1 MANDRRN
8 KDSRRAE
15 DRRKSIDR
23 RKSTDRRTKLSR
35 RDGEAPPAKPTPAP
49 APEKKKVSKAE
60 PKKKS
65 STGKLGKLF
74 KMFSILLTV
83 FVLMV
88 TIVIVAIFSNLNAI
102 MAKVAKRVDVAVAQA
117 TIDPASLTGRTT
129 KAVIKF
135 DIGNNLP
142 VDIILKDFKFTAN
155 LSGYT
160 IAKGVQILPKF
171 KVESWKNARLPV
183 QFHVDSI
190 MARRGLQ
197 KAIRKNA
204 SKLMN
209 TLLSRLQGKKKKL
222 SEDLKGVMKI
232 SGTAVFKI
240 KISGIEIPFEKI
252 LNFEKTQ

>member
-8 KDSRRAE
+8 KDSRRVE
-15 DRRKSIDR
+15 DRRKSNDR
-23 RKSTDRRTKLSR
+23 RKSTDRRTQASR
-35 RDGEAPPAKPTPAP
+35 RDGEAPPAKPASST
-49 APEKKKVSKAE
+49 EKKKVTKPE

-65 STGKLGKLF
+65 APGKLGKLF
-74 KMFSILLTV
+74 KMFAILLTIC
-83 FVLMV
+83 VLMV
-88 TIVIVAIFSNLNAI
+88 TVIIIGVFSNLDAI
-102 MAKVAKRVDVAVAQA
+102 MAKVSERVSVNVAQA

-142 VDIILKDFKFTAN
+142 IDIILKDFKFTAN

-183 QFHVDSI
+183 RFHVDSI

-222 SEDLKGVMKI
+222 SEDLKGVMKV
-232 SGTAVFKI
+232 SGTAIFKI
-240 KISGIEIPFEKI
+240 QISGIEIPFEKI